1 MSSLKNRSG
10 RESNGRA
17 DGDPSTQHP
26 APSDLPAPPNECAF
40 LSLREAADL
49 HDVSHS
55 YLSRRVRNG
64 KPAKGYDLCPYA
76 LFKESGSQPPE
87 EKTIF
92 GFAFPPGYTPAHS
105 TVDGQDR
112 SSKNGTNGAEAPLP
126 PPELRWQATGKA
138 HGGPKDESPGP
149 ATKVEDDITEMK
161 DELAELKETVSE
173 VSQALRATRQDV
185 SDEQDRRAQLDD
197 TLMKFLKELLRW
209 KRIEEKRQA
218 RLEEDHNE
226 VRETLYQVR
235 KQLREESE
243 ELFDHFDHL
252 HNGIDNL
259 RKWVDTVADTT
270 VADLKADREEAFR
283 ELSDELTEKI
293 EEPLQQLLALHRDN
307 SEENVWATTGGL
319 AAVLLA
325 TRLIDERQ
333 IATLI
338 DSAGQMLAENLAPE
352 ETDPAALEPGAGTQ
366 GGDKASQ

>member
-1 MSSLKNRSG
+1 MSSLKNGSA

-64 KPAKGYDLCPYA
+64 KPAKGYDLRPYA

-92 GFAFPPGYTPAHS
+92 GFAFPPGYEPAHS
-105 TVDGQDR
+105 TVNDDQDR
-112 SSKNGTNGAEAPLP
+112 SSKNGAGADAPLP
-126 PPELRWQATGKA
+126 PPELRWQESAKA
-138 HGGPKDESPGP
+138 HGGPSDESSGP
-149 ATKVEDDITEMK
+149 PMEVEDDITEIK
-161 DELAELKETVSE
+161 EELDELKETISE
-173 VSQALRATRQDV
+173 VNQALRATRQDV
-185 SDEQDRRAQLDD
+185 SDEQARRAQLDD
-197 TLMKFLKELLRW
+197 TLTKALEELLRW

-226 VRETLYQVR
+226 VRETLSQVR

-243 ELFDHFDHL
+243 ALYDHFDHL
-252 HNGIDNL
+252 YNGIDNL

-270 VADLKADREEAFR
+270 VEDLKADREKAFR

-293 EEPLQQLLALHRDN
+293 EEPLQQLLALHRDH
-307 SEENVWATTGGL
+307 SEENVWPTTGGL

-325 TRLIDERQ
+325 TQLIDERQ

-338 DSAGQMLAENLAPE
+338 DSAGQVLAETLAPE
-352 ETDPAALEPGAGTQ
+352 ETDQAALEPGVGTQ
-366 GGDKASQ
+366 GGDGTFR

>member
-1 MSSLKNRSG
+1 MSSLKNRSA

-17 DGDPSTQHP
+17 DGDPSPHHP

-64 KPAKGYDLCPYA
+64 KPAKGFDLRPYA

-92 GFAFPPGYTPAHS
+92 GFAFPLGYTPAHS

-112 SSKNGTNGAEAPLP
+112 SSTNGANGAEAPLP
-126 PPELRWQATGKA
+126 PPELRWQESGKA
-138 HGGPKDESPGP
+138 HDGPKDASPSS
-149 ATKVEDDITEMK
+149 TTEVEDDISEMK
-161 DELAELKETVSE
+161 EELAELKETISE
-173 VSQALRATRQDV
+173 VNQALRATRQDV

-226 VRETLYQVR
+226 VRETLYQR
-235 KQLREESE
+235 RRERREESDA
-243 ELFDHFDHL
+243 LSNQFDHL
-252 HNGIDNL
+252 HRRIDSL
-259 RKWVDTVADTT
+259 REWIDTVVDTTAE
-270 VADLKADREEAFR
+270 DLKADREEAFR
-283 ELSDELTEKI
+283 ELFDKLTEKI

-319 AAVLLA
+319 AAGLLA

-338 DSAGQMLAENLAPE
+338 DSAGHVLAENLAPE
-352 ETDPAALEPGAGTQ
+352 ETHQAALEPGAETQ

>member
-17 DGDPSTQHP
+17 DGDPSAQHP

-49 HDVSHS
+49 HGISHS

-64 KPAKGYDLCPYA
+64 KPAKGYDLRPYA

-92 GFAFPPGYTPAHS
+92 GFAFPPGYEPAHS

-112 SSKNGTNGAEAPLP
+112 SSKNGANGAEAPLP
-126 PPELRWQATGKA
+126 PPELRWQESAKA
-138 HGGPKDESPGP
+138 HGGSKDEFPSP
-149 ATKVEDDITEMK
+149 TTEVEDDITEMK
-161 DELAELKETVSE
+161 EELAELKETISE
-173 VSQALRATRQDV
+173 VNQALRATRQDV

-197 TLMKFLKELLRW
+197 TLMKTLEELLRW

-226 VRETLYQVR
+226 VREMLYQVR
-235 KQLREESE
+235 KQLREQSE
-243 ELFDHFDHL
+243 ALFDHFDHL
-252 HNGIDNL
+252 RNGIDNL

-270 VADLKADREEAFR
+270 VEDSKADREKAFR

-293 EEPLQQLLALHRDN
+293 EEPLQQLLALHRDH

-319 AAVLLA
+319 AAALLA

-338 DSAGQMLAENLAPE
+338 DSAGQVLAENLAPG
-352 ETDPAALEPGAGTQ
+352 ETDQAALKPGLGMQ
-366 GGDKASQ
+366 GGDGTSP

>member
-1 MSSLKNRSG
+1 M
-10 RESNGRA
+10 
-17 DGDPSTQHP
+17 
-26 APSDLPAPPNECAF
+26 
-40 LSLREAADL
+40 
-49 HDVSHS
+49 SHS

-64 KPAKGYDLCPYA
+64 KPAKGYDLRPYA
-76 LFKESGSQPPE
+76 LFKENGSHPPE

-112 SSKNGTNGAEAPLP
+112 SSKNGANGAEAPLP
-126 PPELRWQATGKA
+126 PPELRWQESGKA
-138 HGGPKDESPGP
+138 HGGPKDESPSP
-149 ATKVEDDITEMK
+149 TTEVEDDITEMK
-161 DELAELKETVSE
+161 DELADLKETVSE
-173 VSQALRATRQDV
+173 VNQALRATRQDV
-185 SDEQDRRAQLDD
+185 SEEQDRRAHLDD
-197 TLMKFLKELLRW
+197 TLTKALEELLRW

-235 KQLREESE
+235 KQLRKESE
-243 ELFDHFDHL
+243 ALFAHFDHL

-270 VADLKADREEAFR
+270 VEDLKADREEAFR

-293 EEPLQQLLALHRDN
+293 EEPLQTLLALHQDD
-307 SEENVWATTGGL
+307 SVENVWPTTGGL

-338 DSAGQMLAENLAPE
+338 DSAGRVLAENLAPE
-352 ETDPAALEPGAGTQ
+352 EPDQAALEPGARTQ
-366 GGDKASQ
+366 GGDETSP